1 MKDEE
6 IMMKI
11 FKDRNKE
18 LEMEL
23 DLYLNCL
30 QRGVNTFLEGVK
42 SYLRNEDEIFI
53 ERTKLMI
60 EQEKE
65 ADEHLVNL
73 KYVLFRYNLIPDL
86 SADILELVES
96 MDDINDIAKGVLL
109 DFQVIKPRIDPSL
122 IDDYGHIAKKSKRA
136 VETLIQ
142 AVRIY
147 FTEFK
152 TIEDYIIRVNLFES
166 EVDMLTH
173 NLKVKIFDDHLS
185 GSLSEKMLLQDF
197 AVQLAELSDLAE
209 KIGSKLSVFR
219 FKRSI

>member
-1 MKDEE
+1 
-6 IMMKI
+6 MKI

-65 ADEHLVNL
+65 ADEHLVNI

-197 AVQLAELSDLAE
+197 AVQLAKLSDLAE

>member
-1 MKDEE
+1 
-6 IMMKI
+6 
-11 FKDRNKE
+11 
-18 LEMEL
+18 
-23 DLYLNCL
+23 
-30 QRGVNTFLEGVK
+30 
-42 SYLRNEDEIFI
+42 
-53 ERTKLMI
+53 
-60 EQEKE
+60 
-65 ADEHLVNL
+65 
-73 KYVLFRYNLIPDL
+73 
-86 SADILELVES
+86 
-96 MDDINDIAKGVLL
+96 L